1 MGIKGLEVG
10 LDVGLG
16 CDLEFEDKFDT
27 LAHIGR
33 AWFQVSLIY
42 IIVFEVQ
49 MTIISPLPIPL
60 R

>member
-1 MGIKGLEVG
+1 VDPGVLQLVSKHSFRFWQ
-10 LDVGLG
+10 
-16 CDLEFEDKFDT
+16 FENKFDT

-33 AWFQVSLIY
+33 IWVHISLIY
-42 IIVFEVQ
+42 ISVFEVQ